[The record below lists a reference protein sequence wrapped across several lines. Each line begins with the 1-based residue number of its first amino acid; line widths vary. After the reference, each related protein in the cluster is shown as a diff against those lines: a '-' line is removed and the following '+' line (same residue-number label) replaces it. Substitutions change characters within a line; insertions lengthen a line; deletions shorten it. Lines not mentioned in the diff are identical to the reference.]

1 MMLSAMIQKQIIAG
15 IFRLLIPA
23 LLFGCFFLCLWCG
36 IV

>member
-23 LLFGCFFLCLWCG
+23 LLCSHSPS
-36 IV
+36 IISEI